1 MVKNYLL
8 KYICTPIIAFI
19 TGMYISL
26 TVYSVLGTI
35 TGATTPLYN
44 MIPESLF
51 LSILLYVYMGCRYS
65 NIETLFIRTCSNI
78 WYNHMYFCT
87 HTSIVRI
94 IILTIFYF
102 FFIFFVVLPILKYL
116 VSTKLISIISL
127 NVSVIFRNKL
137 LSIF

>member
-65 NIETLFIRTCSNI
+65 NNETLFIRTFGLLSN
-78 WYNHMYFCT
+78 W
-87 HTSIVRI
+87 IVPISGI
-94 IILTIFYF
+94 IICTS
-102 FFIFFVVLPILKYL
+102 VLIRVL
-116 VSTKLISIISL
+116 
-127 NVSVIFRNKL
+127 
-137 LSIF
+137 